1 MENEKNLLLRSY
13 DDRLT
18 AEEKHRLDDALKV
31 SVELQQEKAALDRL
45 RQEIGNWEP
54 GFAPGF
60 ANRVMRH
67 LTGEESLVFQSV
79 FRAVALSGMAAILL
93 VLLTV
98 YFMDGSLNLD
108 SLLGING
115 YAPDLGMLSMF

>member
-1 MENEKNLLLRSY
+1 MENEKTLLLRSY

-18 AEEKHRLDDALKV
+18 AEEKHRLDDALKA
-31 SVELQQEKAALDRL
+31 SAELRREKEELDRL
-45 RQEIGNWEP
+45 RQEIGDWEA

-60 ANRVMRH
+60 ADRVMLR
-67 LTGEESLVFQSV
+67 LAEEVPFVFQSV
-79 FRAVALSGMAAILL
+79 FRAVALSGVAAIML

-98 YFMDGSLNLD
+98 YFMDGSLNID